1 MTAVARTVITPPG
14 RLNLP
19 AWRELWAAREVMFR
33 FAQRDIVLRYR
44 QTAVGVAWVLIQP
57 LVSAGIFSLIFGQVA
72 KLPSEGVPYFIFA
85 FVGMLGWNIFSGIAE
100 RAAPSLVANQA
111 LVSKVFFPR
120 MLIPL
125 SAGLSVLLDFLV
137 ALALLAFLLPGAG
150 ITIGWQILLLPVWVF
165 LIALLG
171 SGVGLAASAI
181 MVRYRDVGYALPWV
195 LNVLLYASPVAY
207 AVSAMPEQLRWFVT
221 GNPMTWLLAELRWSL
236 LGLGAPTA
244 GQIVASVLV
253 SLLVFLGGTLVFQ
266 KMERGF
272 ADVI

>member
-1 MTAVARTVITPPG
+1 MARTVITPPG

>member
-1 MTAVARTVITPPG
+1 M
-14 RLNLP
+14 
-19 AWRELWAAREVMFR
+19 
-33 FAQRDIVLRYR
+33 
-44 QTAVGVAWVLIQP
+44 
-57 LVSAGIFSLIFGQVA
+57 
-72 KLPSEGVPYFIFA
+72 
-85 FVGMLGWNIFSGIAE
+85 
-100 RAAPSLVANQA
+100 
-111 LVSKVFFPR
+111 
-120 MLIPL
+120 
-125 SAGLSVLLDFLV
+125 
-137 ALALLAFLLPGAG
+137 
-150 ITIGWQILLLPVWVF
+150 PVWVL

-236 LGLGAPTA
+236 LGLDAPSA
-244 GQIVASVLV
+244 GQIIASVLV